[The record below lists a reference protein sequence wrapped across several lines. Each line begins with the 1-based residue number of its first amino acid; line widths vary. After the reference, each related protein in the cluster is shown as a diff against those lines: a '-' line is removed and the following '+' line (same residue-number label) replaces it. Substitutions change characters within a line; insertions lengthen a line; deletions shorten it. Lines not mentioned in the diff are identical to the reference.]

1 MIVKTAGIS
10 SEGEDYQNQNMRF
23 RMGLVR
29 QIDAWAMGQTDE
41 KGKALSRNAAVS
53 VLCERALRGMAS
65 GSVSPAPVVVEV
77 PTAKQIADEL
87 TPLLSGTVGASVP
100 GGAIDL
106 TALIGKLDDHQAKL
120 KLILREALTHSE
132 MMIDDIAARYI
143 TQQHGCKLAVA
154 VDAAEDAYAAAQAKA
169 EKAMGLT
176 R

>member
-1 MIVKTAGIS
+1 MCKAVVTKAEVS
-10 SEGEDYQNQNMRF
+10 KKERVNVSLASDLLEALDSEAARRKMDRSALLTEYART
-23 RMGLVR
+23 GLNGGV
-29 QIDAWAMGQTDE
+29 A
-41 KGKALSRNAAVS
+41 
-53 VLCERALRGMAS
+53 
-65 GSVSPAPVVVEV
+65 PAPVVVDV
-77 PTAKQIADEL
+77 PTAKEIADEL
-87 TPLLSGTVGASVP
+87 TPLLSGTVGASVT

-169 EKAMGLT
+169 EKAMGIT

>member
-1 MIVKTAGIS
+1 MVAS
-10 SEGEDYQNQNMRF
+10 SSPKAEAARKKVVNVSLASDLLEALDSEAARRKMDRSALLTEYTRT
-23 RMGLVR
+23 GLNGGV
-29 QIDAWAMGQTDE
+29 A
-41 KGKALSRNAAVS
+41 
-53 VLCERALRGMAS
+53 
-65 GSVSPAPVVVEV
+65 PAPVAVDV

-87 TPLLSGTVGASVP
+87 TLLLSGTGMGGASVT

-154 VDAAEDAYAAAQAKA
+154 VDAAEDAYAAAQNKA

>member
-1 MIVKTAGIS
+1 MASELVTKTVNVPVDFEARVNT
-10 SEGEDYQNQNMRF
+10 Y
-23 RMGLVR
+23 R
-29 QIDAWAMGQTDE
+29 QGRTDT
-41 KGKALSRNAAVS
+41 KGKPLNFTAAFIALAEVGLNGGVA
-53 VLCERALRGMAS
+53 
-65 GSVSPAPVVVEV
+65 PAPVVVEV
-77 PTAKQIADEL
+77 PTAKQIAEEL
-87 TPLLSGTVGASVP
+87 TPLLSGTGMGGASVT

-120 KLILREALTHSE
+120 KLILREALTYSE

-143 TQQHGCKLAVA
+143 TQQHGCKLATA